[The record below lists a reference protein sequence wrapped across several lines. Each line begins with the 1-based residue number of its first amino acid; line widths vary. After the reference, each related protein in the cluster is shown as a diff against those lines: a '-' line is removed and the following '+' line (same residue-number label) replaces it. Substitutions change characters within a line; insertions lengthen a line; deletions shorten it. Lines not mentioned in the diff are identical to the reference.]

1 MIKTFFKESSPYK
14 FEFVFLF
21 KAVYGKSLQLSP
33 GGAVLQHWLT
43 AACCMMVEA
52 SLCWSGLC
60 QLSPRQPRHRSHHLT
75 LSQSLPALHCSH
87 PVYVDHLRYLSF
99 FQIMYYYLIRVP
111 EKLLV
116 LCVLLYAIMLCGGLY
131 LTLNWFLGDHIKA
144 IK

>member
-52 SLCWSGLC
+52 SLCWSGVSC
-60 QLSPRQPRHRSHHLT
+60 HPGSPGTGLT
-75 LSQSLPALHCSH
+75 
-87 PVYVDHLRYLSF
+87 
-99 FQIMYYYLIRVP
+99 
-111 EKLLV
+111 
-116 LCVLLYAIMLCGGLY
+116 
-131 LTLNWFLGDHIKA
+131 T
-144 IK
+144 